1 MRDLEYNVI
10 SCPLLHRSNGRVT
23 LCDTCFE
30 RGDHGFVLANLGV
43 AARARG
49 LCVGA
54 KHPYET
60 TDKLKL
66 YLLKQLEKASWDEVR
81 GIVISAASAEEAR
94 HPSSGVCRDGRL
106 GDLAGRWEFV
116 RGAGKGS
123 SRCRDRGL
131 QGWLA
136 GAVRNRVGRA
146 SSGWRLKNTLEWA
159 LDSFIRGA

>member
-54 KHPYET
+54 KHPYEPT
-60 TDKLKL
+60 ELKL
-66 YLLKQLEKASWDEVR
+66 YLLKQLDKASWDEVR

-94 HPSSGVCRDGRL
+94 HRAAAFAGMEGSATWL
-106 GDLAGRWEFV
+106 GE
-116 RGAGKGS
+116 GS
-123 SRCRDRGL
+123 SCEELARAPRGVVIVDFKD
-131 QGWLA
+131 G
-136 GAVRNRVGRA
+136 
-146 SSGWRLKNTLEWA
+146 
-159 LDSFIRGA
+159 